1 VVRTVRVR
9 LELEDNDFKQGLRDD
24 AAALRTFDAEV
35 QGLGKD
41 AERTGVELKQS
52 ASEVRGLGDDVKKS
66 SRDVDSMGTSAKKLG
81 EEVQKTKVKIG
92 DLGKDS
98 KGELGGLVDEFD
110 KAGRKGGRALTD
122 GLTDSLRDFK
132 AQSGAI
138 LPATIAVAITEGAP
152 VIGAALSA
160 AILTGLGL
168 TGLAAG
174 IALTI
179 GDPQI
184 KVAGKQLSGEIGMW
198 LEDTAVAHF
207 REPMLESMALLG
219 AGFEKLEP
227 RIQRV
232 FAGLAPELEGLTDG
246 LVQMAD
252 RAGPGLERAFAASV
266 PLVRTLANDLP
277 ALGDAVS
284 GMFDSFARS
293 EPGAERFLHFF
304 LTWLDGALRG
314 VGYLTEGLSKIFE
327 VLTSGAGLVS
337 MFGPLGTVIEAVTGK
352 QDRAS
357 TSADNLTAK
366 WREMFDSANRVSAA
380 AQAAGLGVSLA
391 ADDFNKL
398 SAQISATRTNTD
410 MLAASMVD
418 KVLGA
423 TLGLDQATL
432 SFAQAQTQL
441 GTVLQNNHHLQD
453 ISTLKGQ
460 ELRGAVL
467 GVVQANL
474 AEYDAMIRAGAGA
487 QEAATAYDTN
497 TAALENQLHKAHLT
511 QGEIDQLVG
520 KYRGVP
526 HNVDTAIELH
536 GVAEAINNLADILA
550 RINHVTGTHYG
561 TVIITEQYRTSSPY
575 APGGSVY
582 RSQVPGAQRYG
593 GVYEHAAI
601 GKLRDASISSAKA
614 PARYAFAEPADAR
627 REAFVPKSGNYG
639 RSMSILARAAGW
651 YGASVVPGG
660 WRAAGRCPRPAS
672 TSPVNAGMGTD
683 GTGGGPADR
692 GGAEALHQRRRRRE
706 RPERPG
712 QVGGSDV
719 SISWFGGIDGRDAD
733 GRGRR

>member
-252 RAGPGLERAFAASV
+252 RAPGS
-266 PLVRTLANDLP
+266 D
-277 ALGDAVS
+277 
-284 GMFDSFARS
+284 
-293 EPGAERFLHFF
+293 
-304 LTWLDGALRG
+304 
-314 VGYLTEGLSKIFE
+314 
-327 VLTSGAGLVS
+327 
-337 MFGPLGTVIEAVTGK
+337 
-352 QDRAS
+352 
-357 TSADNLTAK
+357 
-366 WREMFDSANRVSAA
+366 
-380 AQAAGLGVSLA
+380 
-391 ADDFNKL
+391 
-398 SAQISATRTNTD
+398 TR
-410 MLAASMVD
+410 
-418 KVLGA
+418 
-423 TLGLDQATL
+423 Q
-432 SFAQAQTQL
+432 
-441 GTVLQNNHHLQD
+441 
-453 ISTLKGQ
+453 
-460 ELRGAVL
+460 
-467 GVVQANL
+467 
-474 AEYDAMIRAGAGA
+474 
-487 QEAATAYDTN
+487 
-497 TAALENQLHKAHLT
+497 
-511 QGEIDQLVG
+511 
-520 KYRGVP
+520 
-526 HNVDTAIELH
+526 
-536 GVAEAINNLADILA
+536 
-550 RINHVTGTHYG
+550 
-561 TVIITEQYRTSSPY
+561 
-575 APGGSVY
+575 
-582 RSQVPGAQRYG
+582 
-593 GVYEHAAI
+593 
-601 GKLRDASISSAKA
+601 
-614 PARYAFAEPADAR
+614 
-627 REAFVPKSGNYG
+627 
-639 RSMSILARAAGW
+639 
-651 YGASVVPGG
+651 
-660 WRAAGRCPRPAS
+660 RPA
-672 TSPVNAGMGTD
+672 
-683 GTGGGPADR
+683 GPR
-692 GGAEALHQRRRRRE
+692 
-706 RPERPG
+706 
-712 QVGGSDV
+712 
-719 SISWFGGIDGRDAD
+719 
-733 GRGRR
+733 